1 MNQHTVKAYGD
12 ELNQLT
18 AEVARMGGLAEA
30 QVADSVDSVARRD
43 IALAKAVVERDV
55 KLDAMQRDIEKK
67 AIRLIALRQPV
78 ASDLRRTL
86 AAMKL
91 ASDLERTGDLAKNI
105 AKRALAVA
113 ETEPMQPLTRSIE
126 RMGRLVSVRLRDVL
140 DAYTSGE
147 IDGALA
153 VWNTDDEVDEHYN
166 ALFRELLTYM
176 MGDPRTISACTH
188 LLFMAKNLER
198 IGDHATNIA
207 ETIHYEITGDEMIGE
222 RPRWTPT
229 GTDSDVGQTPTP
241 PET

>member
-1 MNQHTVKAYGD
+1 
-12 ELNQLT
+12 
-18 AEVARMGGLAEA
+18 
-30 QVADSVDSVARRD
+30 
-43 IALAKAVVERDV
+43 
-55 KLDAMQRDIEKK
+55 
-67 AIRLIALRQPV
+67 
-78 ASDLRRTL
+78 
-86 AAMKL
+86 
-91 ASDLERTGDLAKNI
+91 
-105 AKRALAVA
+105 
-113 ETEPMQPLTRSIE
+113 
-126 RMGRLVSVRLRDVL
+126 MGRLVSVRLRDVL

-229 GTDSDVGQTPTP
+229 GTDSDVGQTPTS
-241 PET
+241 PEIRTET